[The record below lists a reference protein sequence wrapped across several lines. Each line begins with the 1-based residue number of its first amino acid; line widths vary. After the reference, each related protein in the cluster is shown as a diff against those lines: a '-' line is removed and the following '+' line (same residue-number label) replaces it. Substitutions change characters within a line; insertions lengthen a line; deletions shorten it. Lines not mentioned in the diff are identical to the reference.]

1 MARTTKNAC
10 FSLRLGGNST
20 EQPDLTISHFIPTWH
35 DHSTFP
41 NMPIN
46 FAARNLELLNGGT
59 TSDILWP
66 VNNIRGVRTEVVGGE
81 IRESVKRK
89 TELPTIGPRSI
100 NSHWHPI
107 TWGCVRANG

>member
-1 MARTTKNAC
+1 
-10 FSLRLGGNST
+10 
-20 EQPDLTISHFIPTWH
+20 
-35 DHSTFP
+35 
-41 NMPIN
+41 MPIN

-107 TWGCVRANG
+107 TWGCVRANGLTSYGSSIYWTISESKEKVPSKI